1 MNAHT
6 RAGGASSRPIV
17 IATLCTL
24 SLACADKPAP
34 PPPSNPAPT
43 PAASSAAAPDSFRV
57 TFETSRGSF
66 VVQCI
71 RAWAPHGVDRFYQL
85 VNGHFFD
92 QTRFFR
98 VVPGFVAQFG
108 LSADPSGNAAWE
120 TPIPDDPVRES
131 NKHGVLSFASQGPNT
146 RSHQLFLNLADNTQL
161 DGMGFP
167 PIGRVVEG
175 LKVVDSL
182 YSGYGEA
189 PDQTPIQV
197 QGNAY
202 LNRTFP
208 KLDYIKTARIAPGR

>member
-1 MNAHT
+1 M
-6 RAGGASSRPIV
+6 
-17 IATLCTL
+17 L
-24 SLACADKPAP
+24 SLSCADKPAP
-34 PPPSNPAPT
+34 PPASNSAPPAPASNPPAA
-43 PAASSAAAPDSFRV
+43 PAASPAAPDSFRV
-57 TFETSRGSF
+57 TFETSRGPF
-66 VVQCI
+66 VVGCI

-108 LSADPSGNAAWE
+108 LSADPSGNAAWDA
-120 TPIPDDPVRES
+120 PIPDDSVRQS

-146 RSHQLFLNLADNTQL
+146 RTHQLFLNLADNAQL

-167 PIGRVVEG
+167 PICKVVEG
-175 LKVVDSL
+175 LSAVDAL

-189 PDQTPIQV
+189 PDQTAIQM

-208 KLDYIKTARIAPGR
+208 KLDYIKTARITSGR